1 MISSSS
7 DSCDLDSDLTSGK
20 DALSVPPAVA
30 MAPETTFDVNDQPDR
45 DSDSDRICD
54 KGAMSVSSNQ
64 SQVMIAI
71 DAREDKIASYDQT
84 QIIPHTLDYVNV
96 TLPNHYKTIL

>member
-1 MISSSS
+1 
-7 DSCDLDSDLTSGK
+7 
-20 DALSVPPAVA
+20 
-30 MAPETTFDVNDQPDR
+30 
-45 DSDSDRICD
+45 
-54 KGAMSVSSNQ
+54 MSVSSNQ

-84 QIIPHTLDYVNV
+84 QIIPHTLDYGNV